1 MFSQTPTLLLA
12 CDLGKSGGKFFYKL
26 LNGQTHALWMDA
38 EVAQRSAA
46 GVAQVSQGGRPQDN
60 AWFRLG
66 DNLVFAGKAAQAFL
80 DYNSFKE
87 DKSLKA
93 AERIARVL
101 GAMALLAGL

>member
-1 MFSQTPTLLLA
+1 MFSQIPTLLLA

-26 LNGQTHALWMDA
+26 LDGQTHALWMDA
-38 EVAQRSAA
+38 EVAQRSAV

-66 DNLVFAGKAAQAFL
+66 DDLVFVGKSAQAFL

-93 AERIARVL
+93 AERVAGVL
-101 GAMALLAGL
+101 GAIAKT